1 MRTLIF
7 TLGLTSALL
16 LIGIV
21 GTLIG
26 ITRLVYPSSDRQPR
40 PKKRDR
46 DIKQR
51 RDPDDRDHRSTEP
64 ANGGT

>member
-26 ITRLVYPSSDRQPR
+26 ITHLVYPSSDRQPR
-40 PKKRDR
+40 PRKSDR
-46 DIKQR
+46 DIRQR
-51 RDPDDRDHRSTEP
+51 QDPDDGDHRSTEP

>member
-16 LIGIV
+16 LIGII

-40 PKKRDR
+40 PRKRDR
-46 DIKQR
+46 GVKRR
-51 RDPDDRDHRSTEP
+51 RDPDDGDHRSTEQ
-64 ANGGT
+64 ANGST

>member
-16 LIGIV
+16 LIGII

-26 ITRLVYPSSDRQPR
+26 ITRLVYPSSDRHPR
-40 PKKRDR
+40 RTKRDR
-46 DIKQR
+46 GAKRR
-51 RDPDDRDHRSTEP
+51 RDTDDGDDRSTE
-64 ANGGT
+64 